1 MTQTP
6 MPRFATRPDIPVVSN
21 PQYQRWTK
29 QASLTYEGGTLTSAY
44 GNLIQT
50 VALGSLN
57 PICNPPTKAVSVK
70 AHARTNTIGGTSTNV
85 AAHNYT
91 LSQYPKKNSSAG
103 AAGEPV
109 RVVTSV
115 GEYEARLTGS
125 MEALAKYLCDNGQ
138 AIYDPF
144 WVYSPRGAQYG
155 PFTPT
160 SN

>member
-6 MPRFATRPDIPVVSN
+6 DLRFVQRPSPPNVSD
-21 PQYQRWTK
+21 PEYKRWA
-29 QASLTYEGGTLTSAY
+29 QEAALTYPGGTLTSAY

-50 VALGSLN
+50 IALSSVGTM
-57 PICNPPTKAVSVK
+57 CNPPTTSVSVK
-70 AHARTNTIGGTSTNV
+70 AHTRTNTIGGTASNV
-85 AAHNYT
+85 AAHNYVK
-91 LSQYPKKNSSAG
+91 SQYPKKNSSAG

-115 GEYEARLTGS
+115 GEYDARLTGS
-125 MEALAKYLCDNGQ
+125 MQDLSAFLCANGP
-138 AIYDPF
+138 AIYDAF
-144 WVYSPRGAQYG
+144 WVYSPSGAQYG

>member
-6 MPRFATRPDIPVVSN
+6 DLRFVQRPSPPNVSD
-21 PQYQRWTK
+21 PEYKRWA
-29 QASLTYEGGTLTSAY
+29 QEAALTYEGGSLTSAY

-50 VALGSLN
+50 VAVSSLT
-57 PICNPPTKAVSVK
+57 PVCNPPTKSVSVK
-70 AHARTNTIGGTSTNV
+70 AHTRINTIGGATSNV
-85 AAHNYT
+85 AAHNYVK
-91 LSQYPKKNSSAG
+91 SQYPKKNSSAG

-115 GEYEARLTGS
+115 GQYEARLSGS
-125 MEALAKYLCDNGQ
+125 MQDLATYLCANGS

-144 WVYSPRGAQYG
+144 WVYSPSGAQYG
-155 PFTPT
+155 PFNPT

>member
-6 MPRFATRPDIPVVSN
+6 MPRFVTRPDAPSVSN
-21 PQYQRWTK
+21 PEYARWSK
-29 QASLTYEGGTLTSAY
+29 EASLTYEGGSLTSAY
-44 GNLIQT
+44 GNLVQT
-50 VALGSLN
+50 VAVGSLN
-57 PICNPPTKAVSVK
+57 PICNPPTKSVSVK
-70 AHARTNTIGGTSTNV
+70 AHTRTNTIGGATTNV
-85 AAHNYT
+85 AAHNYV

-103 AAGEPV
+103 AAGETV

-115 GEYEARLTGS
+115 GEYDARLTGS
-125 MEALAKYLCDNGQ
+125 MEALASYLCANGQ